1 MRYKTYKLQKLEK
14 SRKESLFTDDMDHC
28 YLCNEEEPIPK
39 DDIHEVYQGRNRH
52 NSIKY
57 KLIIPVCRKHHDE
70 LHDNQQLQN
79 ILKKQGQILFEQNYD
94 IEFVS
99 IFYKNYK

>member
-14 SRKESLFTDDMDHC
+14 SRKESLFTNDMDHC
-28 YLCNEEEPIPK
+28 YFCGKPK

>member
-28 YLCNEEEPIPK
+28 YMCSEPTPK
-39 DDIHEVYQGRNRH
+39 DDIHEVFPGRNRL

-57 KLIIPVCRKHHDE
+57 KLVMPLCRYHH
-70 LHDNQQLQN
+70 QLTHN
-79 ILKKQGQILFEQNYD
+79 NSDRLKATQYLGQKLFEENYPD
-94 IEFVS
+94 LDFLS
-99 IFYKNYK
+99 IFHKNYK